1 LIDRK
6 LEKPKNLSQETSRHW
21 GQIKSGYYD
30 FEQDVKDVEEI
41 RKVSKQDL
49 FEFYKK
55 FISPDS
61 PRHKKLSVHL
71 RSQKLN
77 KSNDIVNGEKKG
89 DDEEVKSEELELEL
103 KGYNEIIND
112 MVLWKSRMNLGPSAT
127 PIDDDIISK
136 ARVI

>member
-1 LIDRK
+1 M
-6 LEKPKNLSQETSRHW
+6 
-21 GQIKSGYYD
+21 
-30 FEQDVKDVEEI
+30 
-41 RKVSKQDL
+41 
-49 FEFYKK
+49 
-55 FISPDS
+55 
-61 PRHKKLSVHL
+61 
-71 RSQKLN
+71 N